1 MKVGIIDYRMG
12 NLASVSKAMEAAGAS
27 FVISDKPAE
36 LSTVDLLVLPG
47 VGNYA
52 AGMSNLNKLGL
63 ADFTREWAFSGRPLL
78 GICMG
83 MQMLYEES
91 DEGRS
96 GRTTTPGAP
105 PKPAR
110 GLGILK
116 GRVERCAV
124 DLKVPHMG
132 WNTID
137 PVGNSS
143 IFEDFAG
150 RYFYFVHS
158 YCCKPAGD
166 YSGTSTNYGIDFC
179 SAVHQGNIIGAQFH
193 PEKSSDDGIALYRR
207 LLKEVA

>member
-1 MKVGIIDYRMG
+1 MRAGIIDYRMG

-27 FVISDKPAE
+27 FVISDQPDE

-52 AGMSNLNKLGL
+52 AGMANLTRLGL
-63 ADFTREWAFSGRPLL
+63 ADFTVDWASSGRPLL

-91 DEGRS
+91 DEAPS
-96 GRTTTPGAP
+96 GGTFPGAP

-110 GLGILK
+110 GLGILE
-116 GRVERCAV
+116 GRVEKFEV

-132 WNTID
+132 WNTIQ

-158 YCCKPAGD
+158 YCCRPAGA
-166 YSGTSTNYGIDFC
+166 YTGTSTNYGVDFC